1 MRRAWHK
8 NNQPNAIKSRLT
20 DPDALWP
27 LLIRDGQRL
36 GWVGLM
42 KSAKTPD
49 TQMRVLKDW
58 AVDRMTTGTQTPYA
72 WFQFMKLI
80 EVLDSFMEAGEDA
93 GIYDRLPEPQPKRS
107 TRLKALPENVVP
119 FELAL
124 RQRAAE

>member
-1 MRRAWHK
+1 
-8 NNQPNAIKSRLT
+8 
-20 DPDALWP
+20 
-27 LLIRDGQRL
+27 
-36 GWVGLM
+36 M
-42 KSAKTPD
+42 KSARTPD

-93 GIYDRLPEPQPKRS
+93 GIYERLPDPQPKR
-107 TRLKALPENVVP
+107 RARVKPLPENVVP

>member
-1 MRRAWHK
+1 
-8 NNQPNAIKSRLT
+8 
-20 DPDALWP
+20 
-27 LLIRDGQRL
+27 
-36 GWVGLM
+36 M
-42 KSAKTPD
+42 KSVKTPD

-80 EVLDSFMEAGEDA
+80 EVLDSFMEAGADA
-93 GIYDRLPEPQPKRS
+93 GIHDRLPEPQARKRPRMKS
-107 TRLKALPENVVP
+107 LPENVVP

>member
-1 MRRAWHK
+1 
-8 NNQPNAIKSRLT
+8 
-20 DPDALWP
+20 
-27 LLIRDGQRL
+27 
-36 GWVGLM
+36 M

-80 EVLDSFMEAGEDA
+80 EVLDAFMEAGADA
-93 GIYDRLPEPQPKRS
+93 GIHDKQPEPQARKQP
-107 TRLKALPENVVP
+107 RLKGLPENVVP